1 MQTSLIDLAPITRH
15 LRAKASS
22 RLLAAAVHHLNV
34 FEELGHSPGSLPEL
48 QRRLGLKSRP
58 AMVLFPALCAMG
70 LLEFD
75 SVQQLQLT
83 PLGRFLTLA
92 EPSNLTGYTS
102 LEKDDPG
109 TLRMAQWLK
118 NDGPEN
124 ESQGVSYVKDE
135 RAPSPMDEPE
145 AAHFFT
151 MALAGRARY
160 LAPVVA
166 REIT

>member
-1 MQTSLIDLAPITRH
+1 

-22 RLLAAAVHHLNV
+22 HLLAAAVNHLNV
-34 FEELGHSPGSLPEL
+34 FEELDYSPGSLPEL

-75 SVQQLQLT
+75 AGQRLQLT
-83 PLGRFLTLA
+83 PLGRYLTIS
-92 EPSNLTGYTS
+92 EPSNLIGYTS

-124 ESQGVSYVKDE
+124 ESEGFILY
-135 RAPSPMDEPE
+135 
-145 AAHFFT
+145 
-151 MALAGRARY
+151 
-160 LAPVVA
+160 
-166 REIT
+166 